1 MEKFVVFSILLR
13 TRMVPSEVSFIII
26 SFSVIYASLLFA
38 VHFVVTFE
46 KQANISVFES
56 GYSRSYFNLFLIHAV
71 TYNTQKSKTN
81 LHKYVNSAKLIVQ
94 KIDLIQKYWANFLN
108 FQIKTYRWSFFIT

>member
-26 SFSVIYASLLFA
+26 LFSVIYASLLFA

-46 KQANISVFES
+46 KQANISVVES

-71 TYNTQKSKTN
+71 MCDARKYKPSQIYKQCKADSSKDRLVT
-81 LHKYVNSAKLIVQ
+81 
-94 KIDLIQKYWANFLN
+94 KIL
-108 FQIKTYRWSFFIT
+108 S

>member
-13 TRMVPSEVSFIII
+13 TRIVPSKVSFIII
-26 SFSVIYASLLFA
+26 LFSVIYTSLLFA
-38 VHFVVTFE
+38 VHFVVTLKNRQTFQFL
-46 KQANISVFES
+46 KVAIQDHLSISFS
-56 GYSRSYFNLFLIHAV
+56 FTQSHAMHV
-71 TYNTQKSKTN
+71 NTN
-81 LHKYVNSAKLIVQ
+81 LHKDINSAKLIVQ

>member
-26 SFSVIYASLLFA
+26 LFSVIYASLLFA

-46 KQANISVFES
+46 KQANISVVES

-71 TYNTQKSKTN
+71 TCDARKYTN
-81 LHKYVNSAKLIVQ
+81 IKNSAKLTVQ
-94 KIDLIQKYWANFLN
+94 TIDLLLKY
-108 FQIKTYRWSFFIT
+108 

>member
-26 SFSVIYASLLFA
+26 LFNVIYASLLFA

-46 KQANISVFES
+46 KQANISVVES
-56 GYSRSYFNLFLIHAV
+56 GYSRSYFNLFLIYAV
-71 TYNTQKSKTN
+71 TCDAR
-81 LHKYVNSAKLIVQ
+81 KYKPS
-94 KIDLIQKYWANFLN
+94 
-108 FQIKTYRWSFFIT
+108 QI